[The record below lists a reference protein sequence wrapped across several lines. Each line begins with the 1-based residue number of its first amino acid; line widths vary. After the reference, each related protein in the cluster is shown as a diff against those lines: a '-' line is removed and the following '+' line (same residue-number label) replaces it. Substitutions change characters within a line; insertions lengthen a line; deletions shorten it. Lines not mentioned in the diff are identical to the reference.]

1 MLQYLKQESNK
12 TFTENG
18 AVTLKTTDSDCLDLF
33 ATIGAIRRESDEEI
47 TARFIRAFAENKD
60 VAMKLLFFA
69 RDIRGGLGERKVFR
83 VILNWLAK
91 NNPETVRK
99 NLSYIAE
106 YGRFDDLLVLFGTPL
121 ESDMLELIREQLRKD
136 LYAVNNNE
144 EVSLLGKWLPSV
156 NASNSETVRLAK
168 KIARYL
174 DMDDKTYRKALVR
187 LRRHIRIIEN
197 NLREKDYTFD
207 YEKQP
212 SKALFKYRNAFMRN
226 DEDRYNE
233 FLNKVSTGE
242 AKLNASTLYPYELVE
257 PYLVSDWY
265 DDSRCFMKH
274 LTEEEEKSLNAT
286 WESLPDFGTEENALA
301 IIDTSGSM
309 YWDAKPVPAAVAL
322 SLGLYFAEHNKGAF
336 KNHFIEFSRKP
347 ELIEI
352 KGDTFA
358 EKLRYVASFNEV
370 ADTNLEAVFNLILDA
385 AISNNVPQS
394 ELPAKFIIIS
404 DMEFNQ
410 CVGNARAINFNNAK
424 AKFEAAGYTL
434 PEVVFWNVASR
445 NKQQPVTKNE
455 QGVMLVSGC
464 TPRLFSQVLDS
475 SLTAMTPYEFML
487 EVLMSERYEKIA
499 A

>member
-47 TARFIRAFAENKD
+47 IARFMRAFAENKD

-91 NNPETVRK
+91 NSPETVRK
-99 NLSYIAE
+99 NLQYIAE
-106 YGRFDDLLVLFGTPL
+106 YGRFDDLLVLFDTPV
-121 ESDMLELIREQLRKD
+121 EKDMLELIREQLRKD

-144 EVSLLGKWLPSV
+144 DVSLLGKWLPSI
-156 NASNSETVRLAK
+156 NASNPGTIKAAK
-168 KIARYL
+168 RIARYL
-174 DMDDKTYRKALVR
+174 EMEDKMYRKALVR
-187 LRRHIRIIEN
+187 LREHIRIIEN

-212 SKALFKYRNAFMRN
+212 SKAMFKYREAFMRN
-226 DEDRYNE
+226 DGERYNL

-242 AKLNASTLYPYELVE
+242 AKLNASTLAPYELVE
-257 PYLVSDWY
+257 PWLNRWGYCSNGFLKE
-265 DDSRCFMKH
+265 M
-274 LTEEEEKSLNAT
+274 TEDNKKSLNAT
-286 WESLPDFGTEENALA
+286 WESLPDFGSAENALA

-309 YWDAKPVPAAVAL
+309 YCDAKPLPAAVAL
-322 SLGLYFAEHNKGAF
+322 SLGLYFAEHNTGAF

-352 KGDTFA
+352 KGDNFA
-358 EKLRYVASFNEV
+358 ERLQYITSFNEV

-385 AISNNVPQS
+385 AINNNVPQS
-394 ELPAKFIIIS
+394 ELPSKLIIIS
-404 DMEFNQ
+404 DMEFNS
-410 CVGNARAINFNNAK
+410 CVTNAGMSNFKNAK
-424 AKFEAAGYTL
+424 EKFERAGYTL
-434 PEVVFWNVASR
+434 PEIVFWNVASR
-445 NKQQPVTKNE
+445 NRQQPVTKNE
-455 QGVMLVSGC
+455 QGVYLVSGC
-464 TPRLFSQVLDS
+464 TPRLFTMIADG
-475 SLTAMTPYEFML
+475 SLSESTPYEFML
-487 EVLMSERYEKIA
+487 EVLMSERYEKIVA
-499 A
+499 